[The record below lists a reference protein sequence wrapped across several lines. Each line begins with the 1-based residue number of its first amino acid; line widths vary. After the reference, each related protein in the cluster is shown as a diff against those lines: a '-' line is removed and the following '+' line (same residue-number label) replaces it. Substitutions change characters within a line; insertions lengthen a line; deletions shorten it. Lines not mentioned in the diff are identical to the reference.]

1 MSDDRSIVER
11 IRDRV
16 EVFHPGGDTERL
28 LLKAANVIEY
38 LSATVEMLERRIDQ
52 LIGEENDGVGQD

>member
-28 LLKAANVIEY
+28 LLKAANTIEW
-38 LSATVEMLERRIDQ
+38 LVAEVTRLQDRIDE
-52 LIGEENDGVGQD
+52 LMTGEGRGLGED